1 MTPLSHRARWHL
13 LPGAARWLG
22 SATAAVLPPPDIG
35 WQEAVRSFHRAQFAA
50 MAERHGLT
58 LDGYLRSAQATL
70 RAWSTTTTVQIRMA
84 SDAVE
89 AFLAEGRYRNQFS
102 TGTSSAALAPGP
114 RMLVERTALG
124 IPTLAAG
131 RHRPVYG
138 YCTGSLE
145 VEPNVVRYG
154 DAVLRLRRAVNARAT
169 FTCGDSLD
177 ECAMLSGHPP
187 FCPQPLRRP
196 TTLALDGRYDVV
208 GAAPHLWAA
217 TSCGYIEAQV
227 HGTVAPADV
236 AEVVFTRGTSPA
248 PAVHRRLRAA
258 GITWRSVDG
267 LAP

>member
-1 MTPLSHRARWHL
+1 VTPLSHRVRWLL
-13 LPGAARWLG
+13 LPTAARWLG
-22 SATAAVLPPPDIG
+22 EAAALVLPPPDIG
-35 WQEAVRSFHRAQFAA
+35 WREAVRAFHRAQFAG

-58 LDGYLRSAQATL
+58 LDGYLQRAGQTL
-70 RAWSTTTTVQIRMA
+70 RTWAASTSIQIRM
-84 SDAVE
+84 DPGDVE
-89 AFLAEGRYRNQFS
+89 RFVAEGRYRNLFS
-102 TGTSSAALAPGP
+102 TGTSSGSLAPGP

-124 IPTLAAG
+124 IPTLAVAQ
-131 RHRPVYG
+131 HRPVYG

-145 VEPNVVRYG
+145 TEPNVVRYG
-154 DAVLRLRRAVNARAT
+154 DAVLRLRRTVNARAT

-227 HGTVAPADV
+227 HGTVVPDDV
-236 AEVVFTRGTSPA
+236 GEVVFTRGYGPSRRT
-248 PAVHRRLRAA
+248 RERLRDARVA
-258 GITWRSVDG
+258 WRTVEG
-267 LAP
+267 EAP